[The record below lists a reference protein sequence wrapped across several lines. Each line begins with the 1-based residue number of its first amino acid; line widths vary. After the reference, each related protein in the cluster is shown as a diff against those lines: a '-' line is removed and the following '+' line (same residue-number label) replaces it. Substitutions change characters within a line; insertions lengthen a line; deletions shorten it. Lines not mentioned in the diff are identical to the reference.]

1 MNNLTFDDIA
11 MPVSFYD
18 ETGVWGYSYM
28 VNPDHKDFDAI
39 RQALNADP
47 DEEYFFIYSKNVL
60 FSYIY
65 EIYPY
70 HDLYYDKIITFSDEE
85 KAFLDEMASLFN
97 PDESTPRETNQKL
110 YKKIDSKVKPYFDQI
125 IEKYMNRYYSLTLND
140 GSIILSTTRKD

>member
-1 MNNLTFDDIA
+1 MNTLTFDDIA
-11 MPVSFYD
+11 IPVSFYE
-18 ETGVWGYSYM
+18 ETDVWGYM

-39 RQALNADP
+39 QKALKADP
-47 DEEYFFIYSKNVL
+47 DEEFFAIYSKNVL

-70 HDLYYDKIITFSDEE
+70 HDLHYEKVIQFSDEE
-85 KAFLDEMASLFN
+85 TEFLDEMASLFN
-97 PDESTPRETNQKL
+97 PDESTPYETNQKC

-125 IEKYMNRYYSLTLND
+125 MEKYMNRYYSLTLND

>member
-18 ETGVWGYSYM
+18 ETGVWGYM

-39 RQALNADP
+39 QKALKADP

-70 HDLYYDKIITFSDEE
+70 HDLYYEKVIQFSDDE
-85 KAFLDEMASLFN
+85 KEFLDEIASLFN
-97 PDESTPRETNQKL
+97 PDESIPRETNQKL
-110 YKKIDSKVKPYFDQI
+110 YKTIDSKVKPYFDQI
-125 IEKYMNRYYSLTLND
+125 MEKHMNRYHHLILD
-140 GSIILSTTRKD
+140 DESIILSTTKKD

>member
-18 ETGVWGYSYM
+18 ETDVWGYM

-97 PDESTPRETNQKL
+97 PDESTPRETNQKC

>member
-1 MNNLTFDDIA
+1 MNNLTFNDIA
-11 MPVSFYD
+11 MPVSFYE
-18 ETGVWGYSYM
+18 ETGVWGYI

-39 RQALNADP
+39 QQALKAGP
-47 DEEYFFIYSKNVL
+47 EEDLFPIYSKNVL

-65 EIYPY
+65 EIYSC
-70 HDLYYDKIITFSDEE
+70 HDLYYEKIIQFSDEE
-85 KAFLDEMASLFN
+85 TNFLDEMASLFD

-125 IEKYMNRYYSLTLND
+125 IEKYMNRYYSLTLDD

>member
-18 ETGVWGYSYM
+18 ETGVWGYM

-70 HDLYYDKIITFSDEE
+70 HDIYYEKVIQFSDKETE
-85 KAFLDEMASLFN
+85 FLDEMASLFN
-97 PDESTPRETNQKL
+97 PDESTPRETNQKC
-110 YKKIDSKVKPYFDQI
+110 YKMIDSKVKPYFDQI
-125 IEKYMNRYYSLTLND
+125 MEKYMNRYYSLTLND

>member
-1 MNNLTFDDIA
+1 MNNLTFNDIA

-18 ETGVWGYSYM
+18 ETGVWGYM

-39 RQALNADP
+39 QKALKADP

-70 HDLYYDKIITFSDEE
+70 HDLYYEKVIQLSDDE
-85 KAFLDEMASLFN
+85 KEFLDEMASLFN
-97 PDESTPRETNQKL
+97 PDESIPRETNQKL
-110 YKKIDSKVKPYFDQI
+110 YKTIDSKVKPYFDQI
-125 IEKYMNRYYSLTLND
+125 MEKHMNRYHHLILD
-140 GSIILSTTRKD
+140 DESIILSTTKKD

>member
-1 MNNLTFDDIA
+1 MNNLTFNDIA
-11 MPVSFYD
+11 RPMSFYE
-18 ETGVWGYSYM
+18 ETGVWGYM
-28 VNPDHKDFDAI
+28 VDPSHKNFDAI
-39 RQALNADP
+39 RQTLKADP
-47 DEEYFFIYSKNVL
+47 EEEFFAIFSKNVL

-85 KAFLDEMASLFN
+85 KAFLDEMANLFN

>member
-18 ETGVWGYSYM
+18 ETGVWGYT

>member
-18 ETGVWGYSYM
+18 ETGVWGYM

-70 HDLYYDKIITFSDEE
+70 HDLYYDKIITFSDDE